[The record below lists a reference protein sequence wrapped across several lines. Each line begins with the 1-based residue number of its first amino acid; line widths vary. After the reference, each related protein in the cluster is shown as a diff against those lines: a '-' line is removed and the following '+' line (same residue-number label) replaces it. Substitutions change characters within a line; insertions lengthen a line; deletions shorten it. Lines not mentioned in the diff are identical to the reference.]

1 MINLVILTF
10 ANLFVAAFNL
20 LLIARVISSWIY
32 PDPMAYGWTRMLHS
46 LTEPLLAPVRRLL
59 PAMAGIDLAPL
70 ATFFVLQLLLAG
82 LHNLL

>member
-20 LLIARVISSWIY
+20 LLLVRVVSSWIY
-32 PDPMAYGWTRMLHS
+32 PDPQLHSWTRVVYN

-59 PAMAGIDLAPL
+59 PATPGLDLSPL
-70 ATFFVLQLLLAG
+70 LTFFALQLLLAG